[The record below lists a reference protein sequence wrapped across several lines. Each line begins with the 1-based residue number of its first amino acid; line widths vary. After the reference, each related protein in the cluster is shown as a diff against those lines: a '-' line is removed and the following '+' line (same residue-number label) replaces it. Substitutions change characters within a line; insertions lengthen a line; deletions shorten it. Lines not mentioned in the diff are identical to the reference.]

1 MYFNTL
7 VDEMLSHCFRS
18 VWFPSVRQFL
28 DSKSLLSHKLTRDGD
43 DIHLGDKGVALF
55 VRMFKLWVYERE
67 VMERRESESK
77 STRHPRHLRA
87 GSRKP
92 P

>member
-1 MYFNTL
+1 M
-7 VDEMLSHCFRS
+7 
-18 VWFPSVRQFL
+18 
-28 DSKSLLSHKLTRDGD
+28 
-43 DIHLGDKGVALF
+43 ALF

-87 GSRKP
+87 GSQKLP
-92 P
+92 